1 MYCLCTQ
8 QIFIEWKIP
17 SINLVLPTH
26 SIGIKIQTSVKI
38 HEGANR
44 DLTCSR
50 SSSCGQQQEQV
61 VGVVAGTR
69 TSGAWSL
76 EDDTSSRACDKS
88 SSSMALTAIPAPR
101 RASPA
106 GHGRTPLPASLSVQ
120 HGFDLWQWVGVREMV
135 RTRMA
140 GWKWRTRRTER
151 NWSSKSYVSSNTTKG
166 RWRSEWRPLKL
177 QVDLSY
183 SHLENNLKQD

>member
-1 MYCLCTQ
+1 
-8 QIFIEWKIP
+8 
-17 SINLVLPTH
+17 VLPTH

-101 RASPA
+101 MPLPLATVAHRCRRACPCSTALICGSGWASWRWCGQGWLAGNGEQGGPNGTGVANHTSPA
-106 GHGRTPLPASLSVQ
+106 TLPKGAEGQSGGR
-120 HGFDLWQWVGVREMV
+120 
-135 RTRMA
+135 
-140 GWKWRTRRTER
+140 
-151 NWSSKSYVSSNTTKG
+151 
-166 RWRSEWRPLKL
+166 
-177 QVDLSY
+177 
-183 SHLENNLKQD
+183 